1 MKKIFR
7 KPYRV
12 KRKKSIFRNRFFW
25 LGILILIIFGGFFY
39 SLIYSST
46 FQIKEIKIS
55 GNQKVLTEN
64 LQDTIQNQIEKKVL
78 FLPTKSI
85 FLANLN
91 KISETILEKFP
102 QITQINLDRKF
113 PDILIVEIEER
124 EPAAVFCNDNCFFID
139 KEGIVFEEL
148 DPNVTRK
155 GNVTLKKDIER
166 EINLGEEII
175 RTEQLSKILEIESQL
190 RENFKIPIKE
200 VLIVSDQRVDFK
212 TVEGWEIYFNPQGD
226 LNWQLTKLRVVLE
239 EEIPPENR
247 QNLEY
252 IELRFGNFAPYKY
265 REQ

>member
-39 SLIYSST
+39 SLIYSSI

-102 QITQINLDRKF
+102 QIAQANLNRDF
-113 PDILIVEIEER
+113 PDILLVQIKER
-124 EPAAVFCNDNCFFID
+124 KPVAIFCQNENCFSVDI
-139 KEGIVFEEL
+139 EGNVFE
-148 DPNVTRK
+148 PNLTKPDLVTLRK
-155 GNVTLKKDIER
+155 GDLNS
-166 EINLGEEII
+166 EIKLGEKLLDQTLIS
-175 RTEQLSKILEIESQL
+175 QILDIHSQL

-212 TVEGWEIYFNPQGD
+212 TLEGWEIYFNPQGD

-252 IELRFGNFAPYKY
+252 VELRFGNFAPYKY
-265 REQ
+265 RQ